1 MSLYVLRK
9 ATGLID
15 GLVINAERAEK
26 NLNEGSLGLV
36 YSQSV
41 LLALIDHGMT
51 RDDAYRIV
59 QRAARQSVETSMDF
73 RTVLEADSEVT
84 MSEEELNVAFDLDRM
99 LRHRTRYLEAL
110 KGIGSP

>member
-1 MSLYVLRK
+1 
-9 ATGLID
+9 
-15 GLVINAERAEK
+15 
-26 NLNEGSLGLV
+26 
-36 YSQSV
+36 
-41 LLALIDHGMT
+41 MT

-84 MSEEELNVAFDLDRM
+84 MSEDELNVAFDLDRM